1 MSTRHTPDPPP
12 EHNPAVEASSVP
24 RHVDCKCG
32 HDRKTHV
39 EAASAPQCITPRCA
53 CLPYIPVTAPPRFR
67 PKPTAPELVRDP
79 NMSDTAE
86 AVNGR
91 PEPAPPVTPL
101 REPLSRPPLAAA
113 PPVPEPQISPPA
125 AQGPTADELLKAGM
139 RSQIPRT
146 VKLAEKIALMVHDL
160 CGRVAD
166 ERRAAEECCK
176 AEEEKAQARADV
188 ERLTREPAAATAR
201 LQGKTSGAPAA
212 AAPNEG
218 LDRRGRHINRTP
230 ANCPD
235 CGKRSGTSASAISSL
250 TSWAS
255 RTGPRDGP
263 TSGGSYAG
271 SLLNRVCSL
280 WTSRRPRRLPKR
292 RGSRCPTGHGAC
304 CSALG
309 GDRDA

>member
-1 MSTRHTPDPPP
+1 MSTRHTPDLPP
-12 EHNPAVEASSVP
+12 EHNPAVEASSLP
-24 RHVDCKCG
+24 RHVD
-32 HDRKTHV
+32 
-39 EAASAPQCITPRCA
+39 SAQ
-53 CLPYIPVTAPPRFR
+53 
-67 PKPTAPELVRDP
+67 
-79 NMSDTAE
+79 
-86 AVNGR
+86 AVNCV

-101 REPLSRPPLAAA
+101 RDPLSRPPMAAA
-113 PPVPEPQISPPA
+113 PPVPEPEISA
-125 AQGPTADELLKAGM
+125 CVAQGPTADELPRAGM

-160 CGRVAD
+160 RGRVAD
-166 ERRAAEECCK
+166 ERRAGEERHN

-230 ANCPD
+230 ANCAD
-235 CGKRSGTSASAISSL
+235 CANCGKRSGTSASAISSL

-255 RTGPRDGP
+255 RTGPKDGP
-263 TSGGSYAG
+263 TSTRQLCRAAG
-271 SLLNRVCSL
+271 V
-280 WTSRRPRRLPKR
+280 PP
-292 RGSRCPTGHGAC
+292 GHAAC
-304 CSALG
+304 CSALV

>member
-1 MSTRHTPDPPP
+1 
-12 EHNPAVEASSVP
+12 
-24 RHVDCKCG
+24 
-32 HDRKTHV
+32 
-39 EAASAPQCITPRCA
+39 
-53 CLPYIPVTAPPRFR
+53 
-67 PKPTAPELVRDP
+67 
-79 NMSDTAE
+79 
-86 AVNGR
+86 
-91 PEPAPPVTPL
+91 
-101 REPLSRPPLAAA
+101 
-113 PPVPEPQISPPA
+113 
-125 AQGPTADELLKAGM
+125 M

-160 CGRVAD
+160 RGRVAD
-166 ERRAAEECCK
+166 ERRAAEERRK
-176 AEEEKAQARADV
+176 AEEEKAQAHADV
-188 ERLTREPAAATAR
+188 ERLTREPAAAKAR

-235 CGKRSGTSASAISSL
+235 CAKRSGTSASAISSL

-263 TSGGSYAG
+263 TSGGSYAD
-271 SLLNRVCSL
+271 SLPNRVCSF

-292 RGSRCPTGHGAC
+292 RAAGVPPVHAAC
-304 CSALG
+304 CSALV